1 MLKTR
6 RRFLAAALWAVA
18 GNAVAHTPY
27 GQWVVYRQKHLL
39 IGAHRGDSRT
49 YEQAKA
55 VVAALEVELPAAA
68 ARVARGP
75 HPQRIAS
82 LMGTGQLNVAV
93 LPEAE
98 AAAMVEGS
106 APFENYRPTPLT
118 RLAALND
125 GYTLF
130 AAEGLPPD
138 HGWLIVQALDHSG
151 MARAPRTD
159 AIILHPGAAA
169 YWRGD
174 PKP

>member
-18 GNAVAHTPY
+18 GNAAAHTPY

-39 IGAHRGDSRT
+39 IGAHRGDART

-82 LMGTGQLNVAV
+82 L
-93 LPEAE
+93 
-98 AAAMVEGS
+98 
-106 APFENYRPTPLT
+106 
-118 RLAALND
+118 
-125 GYTLF
+125 
-130 AAEGLPPD
+130 
-138 HGWLIVQALDHSG
+138 
-151 MARAPRTD
+151 
-159 AIILHPGAAA
+159 
-169 YWRGD
+169 
-174 PKP
+174 

>member
-1 MLKTR
+1 MR
-6 RRFLAAALWAVA
+6 RSRRHVLAAALWALA
-18 GNAVAHTPY
+18 GSAAAHTPY

-39 IGAHRGDSRT
+39 IGAHRGDAHT
-49 YEQAKA
+49 YAQAKA
-55 VVAALEVELPAAA
+55 VVAALETELPAAA

-93 LPEAE
+93 LSEGEAV
-98 AAAMVEGS
+98 AMAQGS

-125 GYTLF
+125 GYALF
-130 AAEGLPPD
+130 AAAALPAD
-138 HGWLIVQALDHSG
+138 HGWLIVNALDHSG
-151 MARAPRTD
+151 IARAPRAG
-159 AIILHPGAAA
+159 AIALHPGAAA
-169 YWRGD
+169 YWSGD